1 MYAHSWKVHLMPWLA
16 EPQRAQ
22 SLEYMLTWEHSFFFQ
37 EDENETA
44 ASPSKSECSRVSV
57 VNLKMASS

>member
-1 MYAHSWKVHLMPWLA
+1 MYARSWKVHLMPWLA

-22 SLEYMLTWEHSFFFQ
+22 SLEYMLTWEHSFFFRKMK
-37 EDENETA
+37 TA